1 MSNFVRKKVV
11 FLAFAILATTSVLLL
26 SACKK
31 LVGNELPG
39 TLDGDTR
46 LVVGMHDAVQ
56 QSIARSV
63 GNGKNI
69 SGIQALNL
77 IVRQMV
83 IIDTNGKH
91 TTILDED
98 RNMDILGVSR
108 SDPVILSNVS
118 VEPGVYQELRLV
130 LQNENTIIVNGETHP
145 IKIPSGEQSGLKL
158 KGIFTI
164 PKGKLFSLMIEL
176 DTAESVSWNQGQG
189 YRLQPVLRV
198 SNGPEVLGIFRGK
211 MTVYGGIGAGES
223 LVELRSDGT
232 ARMRV
237 ASYPRYTVWGRYNY
251 NSVTKMLYMDNFDLG
266 APGLRQRRIDRIMK
280 EFPEEVRLPVKQ
292 WSLDNIIAIDTAGI
306 EANLYRVAGF
316 DFSHSAAFTE
326 FVLNV
331 DYPDSTSSGK
341 DVAAIIEFIDTGMPV
356 QTITGTLEGSRFTER
371 VLIPNDYLLSSNTR
385 LKITGYLFDS
395 PDDLNTEIG
404 VYASVLT
411 EIMTGSRFSASTVN
425 PWQPPAVFTLQR
437 DAGFE
442 QEFTVA
448 FPLHMNVR
456 MDHGNFTNNNPVVS
470 WSPFPGAANGYF
482 VMVTVQ
488 NKDFDPV
495 QGNTSGNRPYKPA
508 FYQHTFD
515 TSITVNSEMITFTPE
530 ASRPQTITVGDIII
544 AEVYALDDSGV
555 LDTAN
560 KKGALS
566 MDALRV
572 VRK

>member
-1 MSNFVRKKVV
+1 MSNTTRRKAFFMV
-11 FLAFAILATTSVLLL
+11 FAILAAASALL

-31 LVGNELPG
+31 PVGNELPG

-46 LVVGMHDAVQ
+46 LVVGIHDAVE
-56 QSIARSV
+56 QSAARSAE
-63 GNGKNI
+63 NGKNLQ
-69 SGIQALNL
+69 GIQALNL
-77 IVRQMV
+77 TVRQMV

-98 RNMDILGVSR
+98 RSMDILGVSR

-130 LQNENTIIVNGETHP
+130 LWNENTITVNGETHP

-158 KGIFTI
+158 KGPFTI
-164 PKGKLFSLMIEL
+164 PKGKLFTLMIEL
-176 DTAESVSWNQGQG
+176 DTAKSISWNQGQG

-211 MTVYGGIGAGES
+211 MTVYGSIGAGET
-223 LVELRSDGT
+223 LVELRADGT

-237 ASYPRYTVWGRYNY
+237 VSYPRYTVWGRYNY
-251 NSVTKMLYMDNFDLG
+251 NSVTKILYMNNFDLD
-266 APGLRQRRIDRIMK
+266 APGLKQRRIDRIMK
-280 EFPEEVRLPVKQ
+280 EFPKEVQLPVKQ
-292 WSLDNIIAIDTAGI
+292 WSLDNIIAIDTAGV

-371 VLIPNDYLLSSNTR
+371 VLIPNDYLLSADTR

-395 PDDLNTEIG
+395 PDDLNTQVG
-404 VYASVLT
+404 VYASILT
-411 EIMTGSRFSASTVN
+411 EIMTGSRFSATTVN
-425 PWQPPAVFTLQR
+425 PWQPPTVFTLQR
-437 DAGFE
+437 NAGFV
-442 QEFTVA
+442 QEFTVV
-448 FPLHMNVR
+448 FPQRMNVR

-470 WSPFPGAANGYF
+470 WNPFPGATNGYF

-488 NKDFDPV
+488 NKAYDPAH
-495 QGNTSGNRPYKPA
+495 GNVSGNRPYLPA
-508 FYQHTFD
+508 FHQHTFD
-515 TSITVNSEMITFTPE
+515 TRVTVDSTMISFTPE
-530 ASRPQTITVGDIII
+530 GSRPPTITVGDIVI
-544 AEVYALDDSGV
+544 AEVYALDSSGV

-566 MDALRV
+566 MDALRI
-572 VRK
+572 VRR